1 MQTPSAM
8 AAYLEQLDPQQLRS
22 AVQSFLGARKTPQE
36 RIAAIEE
43 VLRGPAGP
51 ELRRAMGRW
60 VTERM
65 VPVERLV
72 PEKYARWRP
81 VVRDAM
87 LFVMSYLSAERL
99 APKLLEQIDLPLGTK
114 PETRL
119 LRLISKVPGLQKLGQ
134 VLAHNR
140 HLTPSLRQAL
150 IRLENGIRDVTAPDI
165 RELIRRELGDLLR
178 RHRVKIRPGLLS
190 EASVSAVLRFT
201 WTNPASGEVEAGVF
215 KVLKPHIAAC
225 FAEDMAM
232 LQALTVY
239 FGKRLGEYGFE
250 SDVLSDT
257 FTKVRRL
264 LQHEVDFRGEQATL
278 LRAYEL
284 YRPVRG
290 VRVPRLMPELCT
302 GHITAISEEKGIKI
316 TDAAARMPK
325 RRRVL
330 VADQLIEALVAVPLL
345 SADKES
351 LFHADP
357 HAGNLLYNEATDE
370 LVILDW
376 ALCERLSREQRR
388 HLALL
393 LLLLGLR
400 DAQGVTRAIEALQ
413 QPGGGA
419 KSARIIRESVPAY
432 IAELSWKPAA
442 GGVDAMRL
450 VERLT
455 LRGVRFPAAL
465 VMLSKVLFTLDDVLA
480 DIAGAEVPMTF
491 AVTSHLLQTLL
502 VERKSVSLPL
512 KMSDWIALQCSAALY
527 GARLLIRIEEMAA
540 DKVLPAT
547 A

>member
-22 AVQSFLGARKTPQE
+22 AVESFLAGRKTPQE

-43 VLRGPAGP
+43 VLCGPAGP

-65 VPVERLV
+65 IPVERLV

-134 VLAHNR
+134 VLAHNH

-178 RHRVKIRPGLLS
+178 RHRVKIRPGMLS

-201 WTNPASGEVEAGVF
+201 WTNPASGEAEAGVF

-345 SADKES
+345 SADKDS

>member
-1 MQTPSAM
+1 MHTPSAM

-22 AVQSFLGARKTPQE
+22 TVISFLAGRKTPEE

-43 VLRGPAGP
+43 ILRGPAGP

-87 LFVMSYLSAERL
+87 LFVMSYLSAARL
-99 APKLLEQIDLPLGTK
+99 APKLLEQIELPLGTR

-140 HLTPSLRQAL
+140 HLTPPLRQAL
-150 IRLENGIRDVTAPDI
+150 IRLENGIRDVTAREI
-165 RELIRRELGDLLR
+165 REMIREQLGPRLR
-178 RHRVKIRPGLLS
+178 THQVTIRPGMLS

-201 WTNPASGEVEAGVF
+201 WKSPASGEQEAGVF

-232 LQALTVY
+232 LQALTAY

-257 FTKVRRL
+257 FAKVRRL

-284 YRPVRG
+284 YRPVHG

-302 GHITAISEEKGIKI
+302 THITAISEEKGIKI
-316 TDAAARMPK
+316 TDAAARMPR

-345 SADKES
+345 SADKEA

-357 HAGNLLYNEATDE
+357 HAGNLLYNDATDE

-376 ALCERLSREQRR
+376 ALCERLTREQRR

-393 LLLLGLR
+393 LLMLGLR
-400 DAQGVTRAIEALQ
+400 DPQGVTRAVEALQ
-413 QPGGGA
+413 QPGGA
-419 KSARIIRESVPAY
+419 NKARTIREFVPTY

-455 LRGVRFPAAL
+455 LRGVRFPASL
-465 VMLSKVLFTLDDVLA
+465 VMLSKVLFTLDGIIA
-480 DIAGAEVPMTF
+480 DIAGSDVPMTF

-502 VERKSVSLPL
+502 VERKRVALPL
-512 KMSDWIALQCSAALY
+512 KMSDWMALQCSAALY

-540 DKVLPAT
+540 EKVLRAT

>member
-302 GHITAISEEKGIKI
+302 GHITAISEEKGSKI

-345 SADKES
+345 SADKDS

>member
-178 RHRVKIRPGLLS
+178 RHRVKIRPGMLS

-232 LQALTVY
+232 LQALTVH

-345 SADKES
+345 SADKDS